1 MMPEDVFQM
10 TLRLDGA
17 SMNDVGRAVSRVCLE
32 YPTIMQS
39 DARALEKLLKADV
52 IDRAA
57 ALTILVRVIANT
69 DSVVTTG
76 DALATLIGMCQPER
90 IDGGPVQ

>member
-1 MMPEDVFQM
+1 MGDVFQM
-10 TLRLDGA
+10 SLRLDGE
-17 SMNDVGRAVSRVCLE
+17 SMNDFGRAVARVCVE
-32 YPTIMQS
+32 YPTVMQS
-39 DARALEKLLKADV
+39 DARALEALFKADDF
-52 IDRAA
+52 DRSA
-57 ALTILVRVIANT
+57 ALSILARVVANT

>member
-1 MMPEDVFQM
+1 
-10 TLRLDGA
+10 
-17 SMNDVGRAVSRVCLE
+17 
-32 YPTIMQS
+32 MQS
-39 DARALEKLLKADV
+39 DARALETLFNAAT

-57 ALTILVRVIANT
+57 ALTILGRVIANT

-76 DALATLIGMCQPER
+76 DALATLIGLCQPER